1 MSQRVRL
8 GIKAFQLAVA
18 VAPLF
23 FSAYLISS
31 SAANVPTNDFVE
43 LVERMM
49 RILSPGYDL
58 KNLVFDCSMSSHCL
72 LLPLSVHLLNAR
84 FFQWNV
90 PLELYLGLGMA
101 ALRVILIY
109 ILLTE
114 IKHRQ
119 GLFSFT
125 LLWQIAYCSLG
136 AGAVTVLLYNET
148 SIAFGTILL
157 AYFLGLFALRYWQE
171 TKFGLVVILF
181 CGFLSA
187 MTNACDAM
195 ATWLTYLIAALA
207 LPSKHRLRTVCT
219 LGLGAVISVLFI
231 VYLLSS
237 PYLSKDGMSPHFPDL
252 VLFLQSVSLIYR
264 RDLVSPAAFPAGE
277 SIYGVVLAV
286 CGLLLYLFLLYRYAA
301 SRRVAT
307 DFAAVPAFSLALA
320 VYGLAHLAAVS
331 FFRTTLAPWYATYS
345 AIFWFALYGL
355 ILHAA
360 GCPDSPFQQKGR
372 LMLRMALF
380 LSLVPLIIANLSYKD
395 KDAFRL
401 SHSPATE
408 AALRRFY
415 QCPTYAEQNLFTYT
429 VGEFDRV
436 SALARPLAARGLA
449 AFANKQEVSLQ
460 SEFLFANVKIEPA
473 CSEGYCAFVD
483 GRRERKWN
491 VPEKLNL
498 AIKGKSAV
506 YWTIDLSS
514 EISSARFESSL
525 DFLPSPGLGRQVAEK
540 QQARLAIYEAGAKTA
555 PLLQKTWQ
563 DVRSSRP
570 ISIDLHDYL
579 GKSIVLELSA
589 DAAPDSVSHPA
600 SGAAVVFVYPR
611 LALVK
616 TVRDFAAL
624 AARPSK
630 PENTDLSDSFRRP
643 EKSDLCWSLQ
653 SDESRF
659 SFEGLRPLK
668 QAAYLLEKQLA
679 CFTYKSNLLV
689 DPAQFD
695 RFYIEI
701 GANQSIKP
709 RAVCCQLLLSGNR
722 LESLLLPLLADEAV
736 HGYTYD
742 LKLLG
747 LKAGDKI
754 IGFKVLP
761 AYLFAPNGKDNVL
774 QIERVGFLRRR
785 TN

>member
-1 MSQRVRL
+1 MSQRVWF
-8 GIKAFQLAVA
+8 GIKAFHLAVA
-18 VAPLF
+18 VAPLI

-31 SAANVPTNDFVE
+31 SSANVPTNDFVE

-49 RILSPGYDL
+49 HILSPGYDL
-58 KNLVFDCSMSSHCL
+58 KNLVFDCSMSTHCL

-90 PLELYLGLGMA
+90 PLELYLGLVMA
-101 ALRVILIY
+101 ALRVMLAY
-109 ILLTE
+109 LLLTE
-114 IKHRQ
+114 KTYRQ
-119 GLFSFT
+119 ELSSFT

-136 AGAVTVLLYNET
+136 AGAATVLLYNET

-157 AYFLGLFALRYWQE
+157 VYFIGLFALRYWQE
-171 TKFGLVVILF
+171 SKFGLVLVLF

-195 ATWLTYLIAALA
+195 ATWLSYLIAALA
-207 LPSKHRLRTVCT
+207 VQSKHRLRTVST
-219 LGLGAVISVLFI
+219 LGLGALSSSLFI
-231 VYLLSS
+231 AYLLSS
-237 PYLSKDGMSPHFPDL
+237 PYLSRAGMSPHFPDL
-252 VLFLQSVSLIYR
+252 VLFLQSVSLIYM
-264 RDLVSPAAFPAGE
+264 RDLVSPAAFPAVEG
-277 SIYGVVLAV
+277 IYGVVLAV

-301 SRRVAT
+301 ARRVAT

-320 VYGLAHLAAVS
+320 VYSLAHLAAVS
-331 FFRTTLAPWYATYS
+331 FFRDTLAPWYGTYS
-345 AIFWFALYGL
+345 GLFWCSLYALM
-355 ILHAA
+355 LHASISA
-360 GCPDSPFQQKGR
+360 TSPFQHRGR
-372 LMLRMALF
+372 LVWRG
-380 LSLVPLIIANLSYKD
+380 LSLLGLLPLLLVNLSYKD

-449 AFANKQEVSLQ
+449 AFAKKQEVSLQ
-460 SEFLFANVKIEPA
+460 SEFLFANVQVEPA
-473 CSEGYCAFVD
+473 SSKGYCAFVE

-514 EISSARFESSL
+514 EISSARFESDL
-525 DFLPSPGLGRQVAEK
+525 DFLPALSSGRQAAEK
-540 QQARLAIYEAGAKTA
+540 QQVRLVIYEAGAKNA

-563 DVRSSRP
+563 SARSSQP
-570 ISIDLHDYL
+570 IAIDLHDFL

-589 DAAPDSVSHPA
+589 DAAPS
-600 SGAAVVFVYPR
+600 AAVVFVYPR
-611 LALVK
+611 LELVK

-643 EKSDLCWSLQ
+643 EKADLCWSLQ

-659 SFEGLRPLK
+659 GFDGLRPLK
-668 QAAYLLEKQLA
+668 QSAYLLEKQFA
-679 CFTYKSNLLV
+679 CFTYKSNLV
-689 DPAQFD
+689 IDPAQFD
-695 RFYIEI
+695 LFYIEI

-761 AYLFAPNGKDNVL
+761 AYLFAPSGKDNVL